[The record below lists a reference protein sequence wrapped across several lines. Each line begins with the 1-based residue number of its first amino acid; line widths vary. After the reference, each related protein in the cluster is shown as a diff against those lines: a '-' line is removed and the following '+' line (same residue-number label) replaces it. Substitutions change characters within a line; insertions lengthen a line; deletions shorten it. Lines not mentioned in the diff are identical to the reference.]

1 MPPADT
7 QDDDDARRGGD
18 LGAVLRAART
28 RLGAAGVPSPAVDAD
43 LLAAGVL
50 GLGPG
55 ELRAAALR
63 GTALTAAQASALAA
77 LVARREARE
86 PLQHLL
92 GSAPFRGLEL
102 LVGPGVFVPRPET
115 ETTAGLA
122 VEAARQVVRSGR
134 APLVVDLCTGSGAVA
149 LAVASEV
156 PSAVVVAVE
165 LDPAAHAW
173 AQRNLDAH
181 RSGGGPGAGA
191 GERVRLVLGDATS
204 AEVLAELDGQVDV
217 VASNPP
223 YVPPGAVPRE
233 PEVRDHDP
241 ALALWGGGDDGLLV
255 PRGVVARAAA
265 LLGPGG
271 FVVVEHAEVQ
281 GGALRALLAPPSW
294 EGATTHDDAGGRP
307 RATSARLVQAPV
319 THWPA

>member
-1 MPPADT
+1 MPERSA
-7 QDDDDARRGGD
+7 QRGGD
-18 LGAVLRAART
+18 LGAALRAART
-28 RLGAAGVPSPAVDAD
+28 RLAAAGVPSPAVDAD

-63 GTALTAAQASALAA
+63 GTALTAEQAGELAG

-92 GSAPFRGLEL
+92 GTAPFRGLEL

-122 VEAARQVVRSGR
+122 VEAAARVVGSGR
-134 APLVVDLCTGSGAVA
+134 TPLVVDLCTGSGAVA

-165 LDPAAHAW
+165 LDPGAHAW
-173 AQRNLDAH
+173 ARRNLDA
-181 RSGGGPGAGA
+181 RPA

-204 AEVLAELDGQVDV
+204 PEVLAELDGTADV

-241 ALALWGGGDDGLLV
+241 ALALWGGGEDGLLV
-255 PRGVVARAAA
+255 PRGVVARAAV
-265 LLGPGG
+265 LLRPGG
-271 FVVVEHAEVQ
+271 LVVVEHAEVQ
-281 GGALRALLAPPSW
+281 GGALRALLAPPAW
-294 EGATTHDDAGGRP
+294 EGARTHDDAGGRP
-307 RATSARLVQAPV
+307 RATSARLAQPPV
-319 THWPA
+319 RH

>member
-1 MPPADT
+1 M
-7 QDDDDARRGGD
+7 DDLAGTSVDDERRGGD
-18 LGAVLRAART
+18 LGAVLRAARA
-28 RLGAAGVPSPAVDAD
+28 RLAAAGVPSPAVDAD

-50 GLGPG
+50 GLGLG

-63 GTALTAAQASALAA
+63 GTALTAGQAGRLAA

-92 GSAPFRGLEL
+92 GTAPFRGLEL

-122 VEAARQVVRSGR
+122 VEAAAQVARSGR
-134 APLVVDLCTGSGAVA
+134 RPLVVDLCTGSGAVA

-165 LDPAAHAW
+165 LDPGAHAW
-173 AQRNLDAH
+173 ARRNVDAH
-181 RSGGGPGAGA
+181 RSA
-191 GERVRLVLGDATS
+191 ERVRLVLGDATS
-204 AEVLAELDGQVDV
+204 AEVLPELDGTVDV

-241 ALALWGGGDDGLLV
+241 ALALWGGGEDGLLV

-265 LLGPGG
+265 LLAPGG

-281 GGALRALLAPPSW
+281 GESLRGLLAPPAW

-307 RATSARLVQAPV
+307 RATSARLARPAGTCAP
-319 THWPA
+319 PGSAPSQ

>member
-1 MPPADT
+1 MPD
-7 QDDDDARRGGD
+7 QRGGD
-18 LGAVLRAART
+18 LAAVLRAART
-28 RLGAAGVPSPAVDAD
+28 RLAAAGVPSPAVDAD

-63 GTALTAAQASALAA
+63 GTSLAPEQAGELAA

-92 GSAPFRGLEL
+92 GRAPFRGLEL

-122 VEAARQVVRSGR
+122 VEVAARVADGGR

-149 LAVASEV
+149 LAVAAEV
-156 PSAVVVAVE
+156 PAAVVVAVE

-173 AQRNLDAH
+173 ARRNLDAH
-181 RSGGGPGAGA
+181 PA
-191 GERVRLVLGDATS
+191 GERVRLVLGDAT
-204 AEVLAELDGQVDV
+204 AAGVLAELDGAVDV

-241 ALALWGGGDDGLLV
+241 ALALWGGGEDGLLV
-255 PRGVVARAAA
+255 PRGVVSRAAA
-265 LLGPGG
+265 LLRPGG
-271 FVVVEHAEVQ
+271 VVVVEHAEVQ
-281 GGALRALLAPPSW
+281 GEALRALLAPPAW
-294 EGATTHDDAGGRP
+294 EGAATHDDVGGRP
-307 RATSARLVQAPV
+307 RATSARRAG
-319 THWPA
+319 

>member
-1 MPPADT
+1 M
-7 QDDDDARRGGD
+7 
-18 LGAVLRAART
+18 RAART
-28 RLGAAGVPSPAVDAD
+28 RLAAAGVPSPAVDAD

-50 GLGPG
+50 GLGLG
-55 ELRAAALR
+55 ELRAASLR
-63 GTALTAAQASALAA
+63 GTALTADQAGRLAA
-77 LVARREARE
+77 LVTRREARE

-92 GSAPFRGLEL
+92 GRAPFRGLEL

-122 VEAARQVVRSGR
+122 VRAAERVVASGR

-149 LAVASEV
+149 LAVAAEV
-156 PSAVVVAVE
+156 PAARVVAVE
-165 LDPAAHAW
+165 LDPGAHAW
-173 AQRNLDAH
+173 ARRNLDAH
-181 RSGGGPGAGA
+181 PA

-204 AEVLAELDGQVDV
+204 AEVLAELDGTADV

-241 ALALWGGGDDGLLV
+241 ALALWGGGEDGLLV

-265 LLGPGG
+265 LLRPGG
-271 FVVVEHAEVQ
+271 LVVVEHAEVQ
-281 GGALRALLAPPSW
+281 GEALRQLLAPPQW
-294 EGATTHDDAGGRP
+294 DGAATHDDPGGRP
-307 RATSARLVQAPV
+307 RATSAHRAQPAAACAP
-319 THWPA
+319 PGSGASQ